1 MRGKRIARL
10 ATIVFS
16 AVTAFAAGE
25 PNSHK
30 ATSDRAGKLFV
41 EACTACHTLDRVR
54 SQRLTSEEWRG
65 TIAGMIS
72 EGIALTD
79 EEVDLVVAYLTTHFG
94 PDTP

>member
-1 MRGKRIARL
+1 MGGKRIAKL
-10 ATIVFS
+10 ATIVFF
-16 AVTAFAAGE
+16 AVTAFAAAE
-25 PNSHK
+25 PNSHTV
-30 ATSDRAGKLFV
+30 TSDRAGRLFI

>member
-1 MRGKRIARL
+1 MCGKQIARL

-25 PNSHK
+25 PNSHGAK
-30 ATSDRAGKLFV
+30 SERAGKLFV
-41 EACTACHTLDRVR
+41 EACTACHTLDRVK

-79 EEVDLVVAYLTTHFG
+79 EEVDLVVGYLTTHFG

>member
-1 MRGKRIARL
+1 MRGRRIAQL
-10 ATIVFS
+10 ATIVFFG
-16 AVTAFAAGE
+16 VTAFAAAE
-25 PNSHK
+25 PSSYR

-79 EEVDLVVAYLTTHFG
+79 DEVDLVVAYLTTHFG
-94 PDTP
+94 PETP

>member
-1 MRGKRIARL
+1 MRGMKIAKL
-10 ATIVFS
+10 AIIVFS
-16 AVTAFAAGE
+16 AVTAFAAAE
-25 PNSHK
+25 PNSPR
-30 ATSDRAGKLFV
+30 ATSDKAGKLFV

-54 SQRLTSEEWRG
+54 SQRFTSEEWRG

-79 EEVDLVVAYLTTHFG
+79 DEVDLVVAYLTTHFG

>member
-1 MRGKRIARL
+1 MRGKKIAKL
-10 ATIVFS
+10 VTIVFS
-16 AVTAFAAGE
+16 AATAFASGE
-25 PNSHK
+25 SK
-30 ATSDRAGKLFV
+30 SDKAGKLFV

-54 SQRLTSEEWRG
+54 IQRLTSEEWRG

-79 EEVDLVVAYLTTHFG
+79 DEVDLVVAYLTTHFG

>member
-1 MRGKRIARL
+1 MRGKKIAQL

-16 AVTAFAAGE
+16 AATAFASGE
-25 PNSHK
+25 PK
-30 ATSDRAGKLFV
+30 SDRAGQLFV
-41 EACTACHTLDRVR
+41 EACTACHTLDRVK

-65 TIAGMIS
+65 TIAGMVS

-79 EEVDLVVAYLTTHFG
+79 SEVDLVVAYLTTHSG

>member
-1 MRGKRIARL
+1 MGGKRIAKL

-25 PNSHK
+25 PKSE
-30 ATSDRAGKLFV
+30 RAGKLFV

>member
-1 MRGKRIARL
+1 MRGKKVARL
-10 ATIVFS
+10 AAIVFS
-16 AVTAFAAGE
+16 AVTAFAAAE
-25 PNSHK
+25 PNSQR
-30 ATSDRAGKLFV
+30 ANSDEAGKLFS

-79 EEVDLVVAYLTTHFG
+79 DEVDLVVAYLTTHFG

>member
-1 MRGKRIARL
+1 MRGRKIAKL
-10 ATIVFS
+10 AIIVFS
-16 AVTAFAAGE
+16 AVTAFAAAE
-25 PNSHK
+25 PGSHRV
-30 ATSDRAGKLFV
+30 TSDRAGKLFV

-65 TIAGMIS
+65 TIAGMVS

-79 EEVDLVVAYLTTHFG
+79 EEVDVVVAYLTTHFG

>member
-1 MRGKRIARL
+1 MRGKRIAQL

-25 PNSHK
+25 PNSQR
-30 ATSDRAGKLFV
+30 ATSDRAGKLFLD
-41 EACTACHTLDRVR
+41 ACTACHTLDRVR
-54 SQRLTSEEWRG
+54 AQRLTSEEWRG

-79 EEVDLVVAYLTTHFG
+79 DEVDQVVEYLTTHFG

>member
-1 MRGKRIARL
+1 MRGTKIAKL
-10 ATIVFS
+10 ATIVFF
-16 AVTAFAAGE
+16 AVTAFAAAE
-25 PNSHK
+25 PGSHT
-30 ATSDRAGKLFV
+30 APSDRAGKLFV

-79 EEVDLVVAYLTTHFG
+79 EEVDVVVAYLTTHFG

>member
-1 MRGKRIARL
+1 MRGKRIAQL

-16 AVTAFAAGE
+16 AVTVFAAGE
-25 PNSHK
+25 PISHQAK
-30 ATSDRAGKLFV
+30 SDRAGKLFV
-41 EACTACHTLDRVR
+41 DACTACHTLDRVR
-54 SQRLTSEEWRG
+54 AQRLTSEEWRG

-79 EEVDLVVAYLTTHFG
+79 EEVDLVVAYLTAHFG